1 MTRGETIRE
10 DYRPSN
16 ASAKVR
22 FTLTEDGNLFPEML
36 DSSEEEDHEIRDAKV
51 TTKKGLQIDD
61 HQISLLPNTSEIR
74 TC

>member
-51 TTKKGLQIDD
+51 TTKKGFQIDD
-61 HQISLLPNTSEIR
+61 HQM
-74 TC
+74 